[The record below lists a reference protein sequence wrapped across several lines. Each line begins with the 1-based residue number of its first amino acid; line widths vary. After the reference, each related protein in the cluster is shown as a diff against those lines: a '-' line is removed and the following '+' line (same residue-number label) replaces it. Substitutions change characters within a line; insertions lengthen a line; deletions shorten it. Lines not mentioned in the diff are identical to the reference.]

1 MIEEYLEHTLTYLEN
16 ELDVID
22 NDVIEVELPDGDWEF
37 VANPT
42 YVEGLHDSPHYRS
55 QVAKDIL
62 DIKGLLGR

>member
-42 YVEGLHDSPHYRS
+42 YVEGLHASPHYRS

>member
-1 MIEEYLEHTLTYLEN
+1 MKEEYLEYALTYLEN

-37 VANPT
+37 VVNPS